1 MADQT
6 HRTWD
11 GAGFGD
17 EDEGF
22 MNAEREGSKTRRLVP
37 PPSPLP
43 PPTPPQRSGRGSTGL
58 LLGVLVTA
66 IVVLGGII
74 VWRTFVDMTP
84 SDAGSSMVM
93 DSNESAPGTERVDT
107 GIVVR
112 QEQANS
118 AATTETADIPAAQQS
133 QNVPQSPARPAVP
146 AERPVATAAAV
157 PTNSEVASSQKPAQ
171 DPATAVSDR
180 PSTQSPAMPSSAPAN
195 VAPANVA
202 PAKTRP
208 SMAIT
213 PAPKGTPVYVVQVF
227 ASPARDDAEEWM
239 QILRSRNVRDGFI
252 SEQRIKGETWYRV
265 RFGQYSK
272 RQDAEHAALK
282 VGVEQPWIAR
292 IK

>member
-43 PPTPPQRSGRGSTGL
+43 PPTPPQRSGRGSAGI
-58 LLGVLVTA
+58 LLGVLITA

-84 SDAGSSMVM
+84 NDAGSSMAM
-93 DSNESAPGTERVDT
+93 DSTETAPGTERVDT

-118 AATTETADIPAAQQS
+118 TATTETADIPATQQP

-146 AERPVATAAAV
+146 ASRPVAPAAAV
-157 PTNSEVASSQKPAQ
+157 PTNSEVASSPKLAH
-171 DPATAVSDR
+171 DPAAAVSDR

-195 VAPANVA
+195 VAQV
-202 PAKTRP
+202 KTRP

>member
-22 MNAEREGSKTRRLVP
+22 MNAEREASKTRRLVP

-43 PPTPPQRSGRGSTGL
+43 PPTPPQRSGRGSTGI

-84 SDAGSSMVM
+84 NDAGSSMVM
-93 DSNESAPGTERVDT
+93 ESNEMATGTERVDT
-107 GIVVR
+107 GTVVR

-118 AATTETADIPAAQQS
+118 TATTETADITAAEQT
-133 QNVPQSPARPAVP
+133 QNVSQSPARSAVP

-157 PTNSEVASSQKPAQ
+157 PTNSEVAFSQKPAQ

-180 PSTQSPAMPSSAPAN
+180 PSTKSPAMPSSAPAN
-195 VAPANVA
+195 VT

>member
-22 MNAEREGSKTRRLVP
+22 MNAEREASKTRRLVP

-43 PPTPPQRSGRGSTGL
+43 PPTPPQRSGRGSTGI

-84 SDAGSSMVM
+84 NDAGSSMVM
-93 DSNESAPGTERVDT
+93 ESNERATGTERVDT

-118 AATTETADIPAAQQS
+118 TATTETADITAAEQT
-133 QNVPQSPARPAVP
+133 QNLSQSPARPAVP

-157 PTNSEVASSQKPAQ
+157 STNSDVASSKKPAQ
-171 DPATAVSDR
+171 DPVTAVSDR

-195 VAPANVA
+195 VT

-227 ASPARDDAEEWM
+227 ASPAREDAEEWM

>member
-1 MADQT
+1 
-6 HRTWD
+6 
-11 GAGFGD
+11 
-17 EDEGF
+17 
-22 MNAEREGSKTRRLVP
+22 
-37 PPSPLP
+37 
-43 PPTPPQRSGRGSTGL
+43 

-84 SDAGSSMVM
+84 NHAGSSMVM
-93 DSNESAPGTERVDT
+93 ESNETATGTERVDT

-118 AATTETADIPAAQQS
+118 TATTVTADITAAEQT
-133 QNVPQSPARPAVP
+133 QNVSQSPDRPAVP
-146 AERPVATAAAV
+146 AERSIATAAAV

-171 DPATAVSDR
+171 GPATAVSDR
-180 PSTQSPAMPSSAPAN
+180 PSTKSPAMPSSAPAN
-195 VAPANVA
+195 A

-272 RQDAEHAALK
+272 RQDAENAALK

>member
-11 GAGFGD
+11 GAGFED

-22 MNAEREGSKTRRLVP
+22 MNAEREASRTRRLVP
-37 PPSPLP
+37 PPSPMP
-43 PPTPPQRSGRGSTGL
+43 PPTPPQRSGRGSTGI

-84 SDAGSSMVM
+84 NDAGSSMVM
-93 DSNESAPGTERVDT
+93 ESNETATGTERVDT

-112 QEQANS
+112 QEQAN
-118 AATTETADIPAAQQS
+118 ATATTVTGDITAAEQT
-133 QNVPQSPARPAVP
+133 QNVSQSPARPAVP
-146 AERPVATAAAV
+146 AQRPMATAAAV
-157 PTNSEVASSQKPAQ
+157 PANSEVASSQKPAQ

-180 PSTQSPAMPSSAPAN
+180 PSTKSPAMPSSAPAN
-195 VAPANVA
+195 VTT
-202 PAKTRP
+202 AKTRP
-208 SMAIT
+208 AMAIT

>member
-22 MNAEREGSKTRRLVP
+22 MNAEREASKTRRLVP

-43 PPTPPQRSGRGSTGL
+43 PPTPPQRSGRGSTGI

-84 SDAGSSMVM
+84 NDAGSSMVM
-93 DSNESAPGTERVDT
+93 ESNETATGTERVDT

-118 AATTETADIPAAQQS
+118 TATTVTADITAAEQT
-133 QNVPQSPARPAVP
+133 QNVSQSTARPAVP
-146 AERPVATAAAV
+146 AERPIATAAAV

-171 DPATAVSDR
+171 GPATAVSDR
-180 PSTQSPAMPSSAPAN
+180 PSTKSPAMPSSAPAN
-195 VAPANVA
+195 VT

-272 RQDAEHAALK
+272 RQDAENAALK